1 MPNTKL
7 PTNLKKI
14 DKALRDLVVKFELL
28 SNVNPVNI
36 TSEKKKFF
44 KNRYTQNPSFQYKD
58 LHIKLFEFKRNLAS
72 IPAETIEDE
81 DIRVLY
87 QDTIESFIDKIDM
100 LAHLGDQKFLYSSLK
115 YFGQPSER
123 DIKQA
128 QFLLM
133 CPDFI
138 EEDDEL
144 VYNAEEAAQQFAEAQ
159 ADMGFT
165 YKVNLK
171 KNMVARALASGSKQ
185 SISLNSNVRFSKRD
199 IEGLIHHEVGI
210 HLGTSLNAKTQPLRI
225 FAIGFP
231 NNTKTQEGMAV
242 ATEYFTDNI
251 NLSRLRELALRV
263 IAVNSMVKGEDFK
276 TTFMQ
281 LVDQY
286 GYDADRAFRL
296 TTRVFRGGGF
306 TKDYLY
312 LRGLRIIIN
321 ALEKD
326 IDIAPL
332 MCGKTSFDYL
342 DTIQKM
348 IELGY
353 VNPPNYIPPFF
364 RDKKLI
370 DTHPILRYVLEGI
383 A

>member
-1 MPNTKL
+1 MPNSKI
-7 PTNLKKI
+7 PANLKKI
-14 DKALRDLVVKFELL
+14 DKSLRDLVVKFELL
-28 SNVNPVNI
+28 SNVNPINI

-44 KNRYTQNPSFQYKD
+44 KNRFTQNPNFQYKD
-58 LHIKLFEFKRNLAS
+58 LNIQLFEFKRNLAS
-72 IPAETIEDE
+72 IPAETIENQ

-87 QDTIESFIDKIDM
+87 EDTIESFIEKIDM
-100 LAHLGDQKFLYSSLK
+100 LAHLGEQKFLYSSLK
-115 YFGQPSER
+115 YFGQPNER

-138 EEDDEL
+138 EEDDAL
-144 VYNAEEAAQQFAEAQ
+144 IYSAEEAAQQFTEAQ
-159 ADMGFT
+159 TQMGFS

-171 KNMVARALASGSKQ
+171 KNMVARAMASGAKKSV
-185 SISLNSNVRFSKRD
+185 SINSNVRFSKRD
-199 IEGLIHHEVGI
+199 IEGLLQHEVGI
-210 HLGTSLNAKTQPLRI
+210 HLGTSLNAKTQTLRI
-225 FAIGFP
+225 FSIGFP

-251 NLSRLRELALRV
+251 NLARLRELALRV
-263 IAVNSMVKGEDFK
+263 IAVNSMVKGDDFK
-276 TTFMQ
+276 STFMQ

-286 GYDADRAFRL
+286 GYDEDRAFRL
-296 TTRVFRGGGF
+296 ATRVFRGGGF

-321 ALEKD
+321 ALEIGTD
-326 IDIAPL
+326 ISPL
-332 MCGKTSFDYL
+332 LCGKTSIDYL
-342 DTIQKM
+342 STIEKM

-353 VNPPNYIPPFF
+353 VQPPEYIPPFF
-364 RDKKLI
+364 KDKSLM
-370 DTHPILRYVLEGI
+370 DTHPILRYILEGV